1 MRANRVLPA
10 ILLAA
15 TAAAACSGPSKKE
28 LEVANAQRAD
38 SLFYLRNELL
48 EQVMEGTRFVNEIN
62 VELAKARNLNL
73 AASRELKPGAE
84 LADANEER
92 RQVVGK
98 ITILVDRLATMQGR
112 LVGMRREVA
121 DKDSLLKTK
130 IAEYEQMV
138 AEAQATAEQQR
149 AELQALIDGQ
159 TTRIAGL
166 TQQVDSLHGTVRDL
180 TDEQNAVYFVVGT
193 RKELLEKGV
202 IVPDGSRR
210 FLLAGPRA
218 VAPAR
223 DLDPSVFTKLD
234 RRTDRTIILPDGEYR
249 ILSRQNGAYTT
260 SEVTKS
266 GKLAGALT
274 IEQPERF
281 WNGSKYLIV
290 MKS

>member
-1 MRANRVLPA
+1 MLPVLVLTSA
-10 ILLAA
+10 V
-15 TAAAACSGPSKKE
+15 AACSEGPTRRE
-28 LEVANAQRAD
+28 LVTANAQRAD

-48 EQVMEGTRFVNEIN
+48 EQVMEGTRFVNEVN
-62 VELAKARNLNL
+62 AELSKARNIGTV
-73 AASRELKPGAE
+73 RQLKPGAE

-98 ITILVDRLATMQGR
+98 ITILVDRLAAMQGR
-112 LVGMRREVA
+112 LVGMRKEVA
-121 DKDSLLKTK
+121 DKDSLLKTR
-130 IAEYEQMV
+130 IAEYEQV
-138 AEAQATAEQQR
+138 IAEAQSAAEFQR
-149 AELQALIDGQ
+149 AQLQALIDEQ
-159 TTRIAGL
+159 TTRIASL
-166 TQQVDSLHGTVRDL
+166 NQQVDSLHGTVRDL
-180 TDEQNAVYFVVGT
+180 TDEQNTVYFVVGT
-193 RKELLEKGV
+193 RKELIEKGV
-202 IVPDGSRR
+202 VVPNGSRR
-210 FLLAGPRA
+210 FLLAGARP

-249 ILSRQNGAYTT
+249 ILSRQNEAYTT

-281 WNGSKYLIV
+281 WNGSRYLIV

>member
-1 MRANRVLPA
+1 MRVRRFFPALLVLS
-10 ILLAA
+10 AA
-15 TAAAACSGPSKKE
+15 TAACSGPSKKD

-62 VELAKARNLNL
+62 AELAKARNLNL
-73 AASRELKPGAE
+73 GSRQLKPGAE

-92 RQVVGK
+92 RQVIGK
-98 ITILVDRLATMQGR
+98 VTVLVDRLATMQGR
-112 LVGMRREVA
+112 LVGMRKEVA
-121 DKDSLLKTK
+121 DKDSLLKSK
-130 IAEYEQMV
+130 IAEYEQVV
-138 AEAQATAEQQR
+138 AEAQAAAEHQR

-159 TTRIAGL
+159 TSRIASL
-166 TQQVDSLHGTVRDL
+166 NQQVDSLHGTVRDL
-180 TDEQNAVYFVVGT
+180 TDEQNTVYVVVGT

-202 IVPDGSRR
+202 IRPEGGRRFLVAGSRR
-210 FLLAGPRA
+210 
-218 VAPAR
+218 VAPVR
-223 DLDPSVFTKLD
+223 DLDPAAFTKLD

-249 ILSRQNGAYTT
+249 ILSPQNEVYTT

>member
-1 MRANRVLPA
+1 MRVARMLPVLVLTSA
-10 ILLAA
+10 V
-15 TAAAACSGPSKKE
+15 AACSEGPTRRE
-28 LEVANAQRAD
+28 LVTANSQRAD

-48 EQVMEGTRFVNEIN
+48 EQVMEGTRFVNEVN
-62 VELAKARNLNL
+62 AELSKARNLG
-73 AASRELKPGAE
+73 AVRQLKPGAE

-98 ITILVDRLATMQGR
+98 ITILVDRLAAMQGR
-112 LVGMRREVA
+112 LVGMRKEVA
-121 DKDSLLKTK
+121 DKDSLLKTR
-130 IAEYEQMV
+130 IAEYEQV
-138 AEAQATAEQQR
+138 IAEAQSAAEFQR
-149 AELQALIDGQ
+149 AQLQVLIDEQ
-159 TTRIAGL
+159 TTRIASL
-166 TQQVDSLHGTVRDL
+166 NQQVDSLHGTVRDL
-180 TDEQNAVYFVVGT
+180 TDEQNTVFVVVGT
-193 RKELLEKGV
+193 RKELIEKGV
-202 IVPDGSRR
+202 VVPNGARR
-210 FLLAGPRA
+210 FVLAGARP

-249 ILSRQNGAYTT
+249 ILSRQNEAYTT

-281 WNGSKYLIV
+281 WNGSRYLIV

>member
-1 MRANRVLPA
+1 
-10 ILLAA
+10 
-15 TAAAACSGPSKKE
+15 
-28 LEVANAQRAD
+28 
-38 SLFYLRNELL
+38 
-48 EQVMEGTRFVNEIN
+48 MEGTRFVNEVN
-62 VELAKARNLNL
+62 AELAKARNLNL
-73 AASRELKPGAE
+73 GSRQLKPGAE

-92 RQVVGK
+92 RQVIGK
-98 ITILVDRLATMQGR
+98 VTILVDRLATMQGR
-112 LVGMRREVA
+112 LVGMRKEVA
-121 DKDSLLKTK
+121 DKDSLLKKK
-130 IAEYEQMV
+130 IAEYEQVV
-138 AEAQATAEQQR
+138 AEAQAAAEHQR

-159 TTRIAGL
+159 TTRIASL
-166 TQQVDSLHGTVRDL
+166 NEQVDSLHGTVRDL
-180 TDEQNAVYFVVGT
+180 TDDQNAVYVVVGT

-210 FLLAGPRA
+210 FLVAGPRR

-223 DLDPSVFTKLD
+223 DLNPAVFTRLD

-249 ILSRQNGAYTT
+249 ILSPQHEVYTT